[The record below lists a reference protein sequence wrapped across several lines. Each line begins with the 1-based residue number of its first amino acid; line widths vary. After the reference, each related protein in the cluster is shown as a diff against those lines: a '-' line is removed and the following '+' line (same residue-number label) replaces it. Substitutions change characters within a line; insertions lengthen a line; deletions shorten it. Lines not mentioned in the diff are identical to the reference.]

1 MSQLHEA
8 QRRAD
13 PIRRYVAPESLEDAL
28 EVLAAH
34 AGSARAIA
42 GGTDLLLE
50 LSRGARTGIDTLIDL
65 SVLEGLDTIAERGG
79 RIELG
84 PLVTHGDVVG
94 FQRMLDVGLPLAQA
108 CLEVGGPQLRNRA
121 TIVGNIVTASP
132 ANDTISALYALGADV
147 TVSSAG
153 GGDRTVPI
161 EEFFTGFRATALE
174 PGELVTRISFDALGG
189 ARRGVFVKLGL
200 RRAQAISVVHAA
212 AVVTDAGDG
221 TVADLVVALGSVGP
235 TIELVEAAAGIA
247 RGRLLADAAPDVAA
261 AARAA
266 VTPIDDLRSTAEY
279 RSRTIEVVVERAL
292 RSLAAGT
299 EAATWPQRPP
309 RLVSADRAPAAASPP
324 APAAAS
330 PPAPAAASPPAPAAA
345 SPPAPA
351 AASPP
356 APAAASPPAPPRR
369 ARTDDDAIVAT
380 VNGVERAAAN
390 AAGRTLL
397 DWLRLD
403 LGLTGTKEGCAEGEC
418 GACTVHLDGRA
429 VLACL
434 VPAARA
440 EGASITTVEGIAEPG
455 GALHPIQ
462 QALADCGGVQCGFCT
477 PGFVMSAAMLAV
489 EEPNPSRDQVE
500 HGLSGNLCR
509 CTGYYSIID
518 ALLGDSRK
526 AASGDEPTTCA
537 GMGPDNPPWGAADAE
552 AAPLRGGQEAVPEAA
567 PLRGGQEA
575 VPDAEAALLGGGQEA
590 VPDAAPMGGGQEAVP
605 DAEAALLGGGQE
617 AVPDA
622 EAALLG
628 GGQEAVP
635 DAEATVA

>member
-13 PIRRYVAPESLEDAL
+13 PINRYVAPESLDDAL
-28 EVLAAH
+28 AALAAH
-34 AGSARAIA
+34 GPSARVIA

-65 SVLEGLDTIAERGG
+65 SVLEGLDTIAEHDG
-79 RIELG
+79 RIDLG

-147 TVSSAG
+147 TVTSAG
-153 GGDRTVPI
+153 GGDRTMPI

-189 ARRGVFVKLGL
+189 ARRGIFVKLGL

-247 RGRLLADAAPDVAA
+247 RGRPLSDAASDVAA

-279 RSRTIEVVVERAL
+279 RSQTTEVVVERAL
-292 RSLAAGT
+292 RSLGAGT
-299 EAATWPQRPP
+299 EAATWPLRPP
-309 RLVSADRAPAAASPP
+309 RLVSADRAPAAASPG
-324 APAAAS
+324 APS
-330 PPAPAAASPPAPAAA
+330 
-345 SPPAPA
+345 
-351 AASPP
+351 
-356 APAAASPPAPPRR
+356 RR

-380 VNGVERAAAN
+380 VNGVEREAAN

-440 EGASITTVEGIAEPG
+440 EGASITTVEGVAPPQG
-455 GALHPIQ
+455 GLHPVQ

-489 EEPNPSRDQVE
+489 EEPNPSRAQVE

-518 ALLGDSRK
+518 ALVVDG
-526 AASGDEPTTCA
+526 
-537 GMGPDNPPWGAADAE
+537 
-552 AAPLRGGQEAVPEAA
+552 AVPIAA
-567 PLRGGQEA
+567 A
-575 VPDAEAALLGGGQEA
+575 VS
-590 VPDAAPMGGGQEAVP
+590 
-605 DAEAALLGGGQE
+605 
-617 AVPDA
+617 
-622 EAALLG
+622 
-628 GGQEAVP
+628 
-635 DAEATVA
+635 

>member
-13 PIRRYVAPESLEDAL
+13 PINRYVAPESLDDAL
-28 EVLAAH
+28 AALAAH
-34 AGSARAIA
+34 GPSARVIA

-50 LSRGARTGIDTLIDL
+50 LSRGALTGIDTLIDL
-65 SVLEGLDTIAERGG
+65 SVLEGLDTIDEHDG
-79 RIELG
+79 RIDLG

-147 TVSSAG
+147 TVTSAG
-153 GGDRTVPI
+153 GGDRTMPI

-189 ARRGVFVKLGL
+189 ARRGIFVKLGL

-247 RGRLLADAAPDVAA
+247 RGRPLSDAASDVAA

-279 RSRTIEVVVERAL
+279 RSQTTEVVVERAL
-292 RSLAAGT
+292 RSLGAGT
-299 EAATWPQRPP
+299 EAATWPHRPP
-309 RLVSADRAPAAASPP
+309 RLVSADRAPTAASPG
-324 APAAAS
+324 APS
-330 PPAPAAASPPAPAAA
+330 
-345 SPPAPA
+345 
-351 AASPP
+351 
-356 APAAASPPAPPRR
+356 RR

-380 VNGVERAAAN
+380 VNGVEREAAN

-418 GACTVHLDGRA
+418 GACTVHLDGQA

-440 EGASITTVEGIAEPG
+440 AGASIATVEGIAPPG
-455 GALHPIQ
+455 GGLHPVQ

-489 EEPNPSRDQVE
+489 EEPNPSRAQVE

-518 ALLGDSRK
+518 ALVVDG
-526 AASGDEPTTCA
+526 
-537 GMGPDNPPWGAADAE
+537 
-552 AAPLRGGQEAVPEAA
+552 AVPIAA
-567 PLRGGQEA
+567 A
-575 VPDAEAALLGGGQEA
+575 VS
-590 VPDAAPMGGGQEAVP
+590 
-605 DAEAALLGGGQE
+605 
-617 AVPDA
+617 
-622 EAALLG
+622 
-628 GGQEAVP
+628 
-635 DAEATVA
+635 

>member
-8 QRRAD
+8 QRRAN
-13 PIRRYVAPESLEDAL
+13 PINRYVAPESLDDAL
-28 EVLAAH
+28 AALAAH
-34 AGSARAIA
+34 GPSARVIA

-65 SVLEGLDTIAERGG
+65 SVLEGLDTIAEHDG

-153 GGDRTVPI
+153 GGDRTMPI
-161 EEFFTGFRATALE
+161 EAFFTGFRATALE

-189 ARRGVFVKLGL
+189 ARRGIFVKLGL

-221 TVADLVVALGSVGP
+221 TVADLVLALGSVGP

-247 RGRLLADAAPDVAA
+247 RGRPLSDAASDVAA

-279 RSRTIEVVVERAL
+279 RSQTTEVVVERAL
-292 RSLAAGT
+292 RSLGAGT
-299 EAATWPQRPP
+299 EAATWPHRPP
-309 RLVSADRAPAAASPP
+309 RLVSADRAPAAASPG
-324 APAAAS
+324 APS
-330 PPAPAAASPPAPAAA
+330 
-345 SPPAPA
+345 
-351 AASPP
+351 
-356 APAAASPPAPPRR
+356 RR

-380 VNGVERAAAN
+380 VNGVEREAAN

-440 EGASITTVEGIAEPG
+440 EGASITTVEGVAPPEG
-455 GALHPIQ
+455 DLHPVQ

-489 EEPNPSRDQVE
+489 EEPKPSRAQVE

-518 ALLGDSRK
+518 ALVVD
-526 AASGDEPTTCA
+526 
-537 GMGPDNPPWGAADAE
+537 GAVPIAE
-552 AAPLRGGQEAVPEAA
+552 AAS
-567 PLRGGQEA
+567 
-575 VPDAEAALLGGGQEA
+575 
-590 VPDAAPMGGGQEAVP
+590 
-605 DAEAALLGGGQE
+605 
-617 AVPDA
+617 
-622 EAALLG
+622 
-628 GGQEAVP
+628 
-635 DAEATVA
+635 

>member
-8 QRRAD
+8 QRRAN
-13 PIRRYVAPESLEDAL
+13 PINRYVAPESLDDAL
-28 EVLAAH
+28 AALAAH
-34 AGSARAIA
+34 GPSARVIA

-65 SVLEGLDTIAERGG
+65 SVLEGLDTIAEHDG

-153 GGDRTVPI
+153 GGDRTMPI
-161 EEFFTGFRATALE
+161 EAFFTGFRATALE

-189 ARRGVFVKLGL
+189 ARRGIFVKLGL
-200 RRAQAISVVHAA
+200 RRAQAISVVHTA

-221 TVADLVVALGSVGP
+221 TVADLVLALGSVGP

-247 RGRLLADAAPDVAA
+247 RGRPLSDAASDVAA

-279 RSRTIEVVVERAL
+279 RSQTTEVVVERAL
-292 RSLAAGT
+292 RSLGAGT
-299 EAATWPQRPP
+299 EAATWPHRPP
-309 RLVSADRAPAAASPP
+309 RLVSADRAPAAASPG
-324 APAAAS
+324 APS
-330 PPAPAAASPPAPAAA
+330 
-345 SPPAPA
+345 
-351 AASPP
+351 
-356 APAAASPPAPPRR
+356 RR

-380 VNGVERAAAN
+380 VNGVEREAAN

-440 EGASITTVEGIAEPG
+440 EGASITTVEGVAPPEG
-455 GALHPIQ
+455 DLHPIQ

-489 EEPNPSRDQVE
+489 EEPKPSRAQVE

-518 ALLGDSRK
+518 ALVVD
-526 AASGDEPTTCA
+526 
-537 GMGPDNPPWGAADAE
+537 GAVPIAE
-552 AAPLRGGQEAVPEAA
+552 AAS
-567 PLRGGQEA
+567 
-575 VPDAEAALLGGGQEA
+575 
-590 VPDAAPMGGGQEAVP
+590 
-605 DAEAALLGGGQE
+605 
-617 AVPDA
+617 
-622 EAALLG
+622 
-628 GGQEAVP
+628 
-635 DAEATVA
+635 

>member
-13 PIRRYVAPESLEDAL
+13 PIKRYVAPESLDDAL
-28 EVLAAH
+28 AALAAH
-34 AGSARAIA
+34 GPSARVIA

-65 SVLEGLDTIAERGG
+65 SVLEGLDTIVEREA

-94 FQRMLDVGLPLAQA
+94 FQRMLRVGLPLAQA

-121 TIVGNIVTASP
+121 TIAGNIVTASP
-132 ANDTISALYALGADV
+132 ANDSISALYALGADV
-147 TVSSAG
+147 TMASAG
-153 GGDRTVPI
+153 GRERTVPI
-161 EEFFTGFRATALE
+161 EQFFTGFRTTALQ
-174 PGELVTRISFDALGG
+174 PGELVTKISFDALGG
-189 ARRGVFVKLGL
+189 PRRGIFVKLGL

-235 TIELVEAAAGIA
+235 TIELVDGAGQMA

-279 RSRTIEVVVERAL
+279 RSHTVGVVVERAL

-299 EAATWPQRPP
+299 EADTWPRRPP
-309 RLVSADRAPAAASPP
+309 RLVSAEGVAAA
-324 APAAAS
+324 ATAD
-330 PPAPAAASPPAPAAA
+330 
-345 SPPAPA
+345 
-351 AASPP
+351 
-356 APAAASPPAPPRR
+356 APPRR
-369 ARTDDDAIVAT
+369 EITDDDTVVAT
-380 VNGVERAAAN
+380 VNGIELSASN

-418 GACTVHLDGRA
+418 GACTVHLDGQA

-440 EGASITTVEGIAEPG
+440 AGASITTVEGVAPHG
-455 GALHPIQ
+455 GGLHPVQ

-477 PGFVMSAAMLAV
+477 PGFVMSAVMLAT
-489 EEPNPSRDQVE
+489 ENATLSRDQVE

-518 ALLGDSRK
+518 ALLGDGRK
-526 AASGDEPTTCA
+526 ATSGDEQTTCV
-537 GMGPDNPPWGAADAE
+537 GMGPDNPLWGAS
-552 AAPLRGGQEAVPEAA
+552 
-567 PLRGGQEA
+567 
-575 VPDAEAALLGGGQEA
+575 DAEAALLGGGQEA
-590 VPDAAPMGGGQEAVP
+590 APDAG
-605 DAEAALLGGGQE
+605 
-617 AVPDA
+617 
-622 EAALLG
+622 
-628 GGQEAVP
+628 
-635 DAEATVA
+635 ATVP

>member
-13 PIRRYVAPESLEDAL
+13 PIKRYVAPESLEDAL
-28 EVLAAH
+28 AVLAAH
-34 AGSARAIA
+34 GPAARAIA

-50 LSRGARTGIDTLIDL
+50 IGRGARTGIDTLVDL
-65 SVLEGLDTIAERGG
+65 SVLDGLDTIVERDG
-79 RIELG
+79 RVELG

-94 FQRMLDVGLPLAQA
+94 SEPMRSVGLPLAQA

-153 GGDRTVPI
+153 GDDRTMPI
-161 EEFFTGFRATALE
+161 AEFFTGFRSTALE

-189 ARRGVFVKLGL
+189 ARRGIFVKLGL

-235 TIELVEAAAGIA
+235 TIEVVEPAADIA
-247 RGRLLADAAPDVAA
+247 RGRPLADAAAEVAA
-261 AARAA
+261 AARAS

-279 RSRTIEVVVERAL
+279 RSRTTEVVVERAL
-292 RSLAAGT
+292 RALADRT
-299 EAATWPQRPP
+299 EASTWPHRPP
-309 RLVSADRAPAAASPP
+309 RLVAGAPAAS
-324 APAAAS
+324 APGAAV
-330 PPAPAAASPPAPAAA
+330 
-345 SPPAPA
+345 
-351 AASPP
+351 
-356 APAAASPPAPPRR
+356 RR
-369 ARTDDDAIVAT
+369 DVADSSAVAAT
-380 VNGVERAAAN
+380 VNGIERRGSN
-390 AAGRTLL
+390 AASRTLL

-403 LGLTGTKEGCAEGEC
+403 LGLNGTKEGCAEGEC
-418 GACTVHLDGRA
+418 GACTVHLDGQA

-440 EGASITTVEGIAEPG
+440 AGSAITTVEGVAPPDG
-455 GALHPIQ
+455 RLHPVQ

-477 PGFVMSAAMLAV
+477 PGFVMSAAMLAT
-489 EEPNPSRDQVE
+489 EEPAPTRAQVE

-518 ALLGDSRK
+518 ALVGGGD
-526 AASGDEPTTCA
+526 
-537 GMGPDNPPWGAADAE
+537 GAAAT
-552 AAPLRGGQEAVPEAA
+552 
-567 PLRGGQEA
+567 
-575 VPDAEAALLGGGQEA
+575 
-590 VPDAAPMGGGQEAVP
+590 
-605 DAEAALLGGGQE
+605 
-617 AVPDA
+617 
-622 EAALLG
+622 
-628 GGQEAVP
+628 
-635 DAEATVA
+635 AEATVP

>member
-8 QRRAD
+8 QRRAN
-13 PIRRYVAPESLEDAL
+13 PINRYVAPESLDDAL
-28 EVLAAH
+28 AALAAH
-34 AGSARAIA
+34 GPSARVIA

-65 SVLEGLDTIAERGG
+65 SVLEGLDTIAEHDG

-153 GGDRTVPI
+153 GGDRTMPI
-161 EEFFTGFRATALE
+161 EAFFTGFRATALE

-189 ARRGVFVKLGL
+189 ARRGIFVKLGL

-221 TVADLVVALGSVGP
+221 TVADLVLALGSVGP

-247 RGRLLADAAPDVAA
+247 RGRPLSDAASDVAA

-279 RSRTIEVVVERAL
+279 RSQTTEVVVQRAL

-299 EAATWPQRPP
+299 EAATWPHRPP
-309 RLVSADRAPAAASPP
+309 RLVSADRAPAAASPG
-324 APAAAS
+324 APS
-330 PPAPAAASPPAPAAA
+330 
-345 SPPAPA
+345 
-351 AASPP
+351 
-356 APAAASPPAPPRR
+356 RR

-380 VNGVERAAAN
+380 VNGVEREAAN

-440 EGASITTVEGIAEPG
+440 EGASITTVEGVAPPEG
-455 GALHPIQ
+455 DLHPIQ

-489 EEPNPSRDQVE
+489 EEPKPSRAQVE

-518 ALLGDSRK
+518 ALVVD
-526 AASGDEPTTCA
+526 
-537 GMGPDNPPWGAADAE
+537 GAVPIAE
-552 AAPLRGGQEAVPEAA
+552 AAS
-567 PLRGGQEA
+567 
-575 VPDAEAALLGGGQEA
+575 
-590 VPDAAPMGGGQEAVP
+590 
-605 DAEAALLGGGQE
+605 
-617 AVPDA
+617 
-622 EAALLG
+622 
-628 GGQEAVP
+628 
-635 DAEATVA
+635 

>member
-28 EVLAAH
+28 EVLAAN
-34 AGSARAIA
+34 AGSARPIA

-50 LSRGARTGIDTLIDL
+50 LSRGARTGVDTLVDL
-65 SVLEGLDTIAERGG
+65 SVLDGLDTISEHGG
-79 RIELG
+79 RVELG

-121 TIVGNIVTASP
+121 TVVGNIVTASP
-132 ANDTISALYALGADV
+132 ANDTISALYALDADV

-153 GGDRTVPI
+153 RGERTMPI
-161 EEFFTGFRATALE
+161 EEFFTGFRTTALE

-189 ARRGVFVKLGL
+189 TRRGIFVKLGL
-200 RRAQAISVVHAA
+200 RRVQAISVVHAA
-212 AVVTDAGDG
+212 AVVTEASDG

-235 TIELVEAAAGIA
+235 TIELVEAATGIA
-247 RGRLLADAAPDVAA
+247 RGRRLADAASEVAA

-279 RSRTIEVVVERAL
+279 RSETTEVVVERAL

-299 EAATWPQRPP
+299 EAITWPRRPP
-309 RLVSADRAPAAASPP
+309 RLVSDGRTSAAAPEGSP
-324 APAAAS
+324 S
-330 PPAPAAASPPAPAAA
+330 
-345 SPPAPA
+345 
-351 AASPP
+351 
-356 APAAASPPAPPRR
+356 RR
-369 ARTDDDAIVAT
+369 TRSDDDPIVAT
-380 VNGVERAAAN
+380 VNGVEHRAGNSVA
-390 AAGRTLL
+390 RTLL

-418 GACTVHLDGRA
+418 GACTVHLDGQA

-440 EGASITTVEGIAEPG
+440 EGASITTVEGVAPSEG
-455 GALHPIQ
+455 DMHPVQ

-489 EEPNPSRDQVE
+489 EEPNPSRAQVE

-518 ALLGDSRK
+518 ALVADS
-526 AASGDEPTTCA
+526 AMSIAEPVT
-537 GMGPDNPPWGAADAE
+537 P
-552 AAPLRGGQEAVPEAA
+552 
-567 PLRGGQEA
+567 
-575 VPDAEAALLGGGQEA
+575 
-590 VPDAAPMGGGQEAVP
+590 
-605 DAEAALLGGGQE
+605 
-617 AVPDA
+617 
-622 EAALLG
+622 
-628 GGQEAVP
+628 
-635 DAEATVA
+635 

>member
-8 QRRAD
+8 QRRAN
-13 PIRRYVAPESLEDAL
+13 PINRYVAPESLDDAL
-28 EVLAAH
+28 AALAAH
-34 AGSARAIA
+34 GPSARVIA

-65 SVLEGLDTIAERGG
+65 SVLEGLDTIAEHDG

-153 GGDRTVPI
+153 GGDRTMPI
-161 EEFFTGFRATALE
+161 EAFFTGFRATALE

-189 ARRGVFVKLGL
+189 ARRGIFVKLGL

-221 TVADLVVALGSVGP
+221 TVADLVLALGSVGP

-247 RGRLLADAAPDVAA
+247 RGRPLSDAASDVAA

-279 RSRTIEVVVERAL
+279 RSQTTEVVVERAL

-299 EAATWPQRPP
+299 EAATWPHRPP
-309 RLVSADRAPAAASPP
+309 RLVSADRAPAAASPG
-324 APAAAS
+324 APS
-330 PPAPAAASPPAPAAA
+330 
-345 SPPAPA
+345 
-351 AASPP
+351 
-356 APAAASPPAPPRR
+356 RR

-380 VNGVERAAAN
+380 VNGVEREAAN

-440 EGASITTVEGIAEPG
+440 EGASITTVEGVAPPEG
-455 GALHPIQ
+455 DLHPIQ

-489 EEPNPSRDQVE
+489 EEPNPSRAQVE

-518 ALLGDSRK
+518 ALVVD
-526 AASGDEPTTCA
+526 
-537 GMGPDNPPWGAADAE
+537 GAVPIAE
-552 AAPLRGGQEAVPEAA
+552 AAS
-567 PLRGGQEA
+567 
-575 VPDAEAALLGGGQEA
+575 
-590 VPDAAPMGGGQEAVP
+590 
-605 DAEAALLGGGQE
+605 
-617 AVPDA
+617 
-622 EAALLG
+622 
-628 GGQEAVP
+628 
-635 DAEATVA
+635 

>member
-8 QRRAD
+8 QRRGD

-65 SVLEGLDTIAERGG
+65 SVLEGLDTIAEHDG

-153 GGDRTVPI
+153 GGDRTMPI
-161 EEFFTGFRATALE
+161 EKFFTGFRATALE

-189 ARRGVFVKLGL
+189 ARRGIFVKLGL

-247 RGRLLADAAPDVAA
+247 RGRPLSDAASDVAA

-279 RSRTIEVVVERAL
+279 RSQTIEVVVQRAL

-309 RLVSADRAPAAASPP
+309 RLVSADRVP
-324 APAAAS
+324 APAS
-330 PPAPAAASPPAPAAA
+330 PGAPS
-345 SPPAPA
+345 
-351 AASPP
+351 
-356 APAAASPPAPPRR
+356 RR

-380 VNGVERAAAN
+380 VNGVEREAAN

-440 EGASITTVEGIAEPG
+440 EGASITTVEGIAQPQG
-455 GALHPIQ
+455 GLHPVQ

-489 EEPNPSRDQVE
+489 EELNPSRAQVE

-518 ALLGDSRK
+518 ALVVD
-526 AASGDEPTTCA
+526 
-537 GMGPDNPPWGAADAE
+537 GAVPIAE
-552 AAPLRGGQEAVPEAA
+552 AVS
-567 PLRGGQEA
+567 
-575 VPDAEAALLGGGQEA
+575 
-590 VPDAAPMGGGQEAVP
+590 
-605 DAEAALLGGGQE
+605 
-617 AVPDA
+617 
-622 EAALLG
+622 
-628 GGQEAVP
+628 
-635 DAEATVA
+635 